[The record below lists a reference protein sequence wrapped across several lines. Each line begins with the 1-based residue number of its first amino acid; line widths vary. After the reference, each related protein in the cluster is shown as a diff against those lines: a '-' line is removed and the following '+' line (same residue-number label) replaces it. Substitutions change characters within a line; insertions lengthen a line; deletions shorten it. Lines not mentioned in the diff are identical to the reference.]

1 MTITTKYTYI
11 APNKPALINYFLVAT
26 TERFIYLSWH
36 FIHMRFPI
44 RHQTRWQPKRQTS
57 QPKEPARQQ
66 TLDEFL
72 TGVLIDVCR
81 SRPSDASISYDY
93 HQIWSGSSSR
103 RYRLDVEYKNGSTR
117 SFSDDSISVD
127 YGEQPHDLAD
137 YIMGV
142 LAEHN
147 ILSERNG
154 KCLLMNTKPLR
165 QRDGAEKIA
174 TILNTGADKPVS
186 TAAVVNAYRR
196 IHGREPDGFCMDTRE
211 LFEIGECLELSD
223 QEILRRFRKYNS
235 AS

>member
-1 MTITTKYTYI
+1 
-11 APNKPALINYFLVAT
+11 
-26 TERFIYLSWH
+26 
-36 FIHMRFPI
+36 MRFSKYS
-44 RHQTRWQPKRQTS
+44 RWQPGKQAGEEPKQQEKR
-57 QPKEPARQQ
+57 Q

-72 TGVLIDVCR
+72 ADVLIDVCK

-93 HQIWSGSSSR
+93 HRIWGGSSSMQ
-103 RYRLDVEYKNGSTR
+103 YRLDVEYRNGRTR

-127 YGEQPHDLAD
+127 HGEQPHELAN

-147 ILSERNG
+147 ILSERDG
-154 KCLLMNTKPLR
+154 KRILMNTNPLR

-174 TILNTGADKPVS
+174 AILNTGADKQVS
-186 TAAVVNAYRR
+186 TANVVDAYRS

-211 LFEIGECLELSD
+211 LFEIGRCLELAD